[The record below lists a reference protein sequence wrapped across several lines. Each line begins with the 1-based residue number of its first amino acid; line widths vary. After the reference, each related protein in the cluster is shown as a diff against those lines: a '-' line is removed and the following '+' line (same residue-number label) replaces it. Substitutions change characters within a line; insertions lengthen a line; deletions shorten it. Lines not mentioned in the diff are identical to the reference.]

1 MYDKFHVTTL
11 DRIRLGL
18 FPLEDDT
25 ILKVHSNVGNQYF
38 TCSEY
43 DAASIC
49 LTLLK
54 LLCVKSVEISSVYA
68 FDDPY
73 SVMYVTRETLSKLS
87 KRFHKSE

>member
-1 MYDKFHVTTL
+1 MFDKFHSTTL

-18 FPLEDDT
+18 LPVDDDT
-25 ILKVHSNVGNQYF
+25 ILKVHSTDGNQYF
-38 TCSEY
+38 TCSET

-54 LLCVKSVEISSVYA
+54 LRCVISVEISSVDT
-68 FDDPY
+68 FDAHP
-73 SVMYVTRETLSKLS
+73 VMYVTRETLSKLS